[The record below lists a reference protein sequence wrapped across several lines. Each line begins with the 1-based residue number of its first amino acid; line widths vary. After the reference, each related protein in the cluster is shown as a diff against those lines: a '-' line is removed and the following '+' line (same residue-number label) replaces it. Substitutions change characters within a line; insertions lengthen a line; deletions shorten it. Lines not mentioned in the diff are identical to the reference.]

1 MADSNTNLLTTFFQI
16 IGADG
21 RKKLEDDIKSG
32 NRERIKAAQD
42 QMNAGL
48 QALATS
54 SNAMP
59 ARGVEGL
66 KDLQETLL
74 EGTRAGHD
82 ESLRYNAGVED
93 LSAKKSE
100 RQARQIVNINKPL
113 LDMEYEAMAER
124 DQNRT
129 GMFDRQLDYDRARD
143 NKQLIRDLVLG
154 GMFMFGD

>member
-16 IGADG
+16 LGADG

-54 SNAMP
+54 GNAVP
-59 ARGVEGL
+59 ARSLEDL

-74 EGTRAGHD
+74 EGTVAGNKETIRFNTD
-82 ESLRYNAGVED
+82 VEG
-93 LSAKKSE
+93 LSAQKSD
-100 RQARQIVNINKPL
+100 RQARQIVDINKPL
-113 LDMEYEAMAER
+113 LDMEYGAMAER
-124 DQNRT
+124 DQNRI
-129 GMFDRQLDYDRARD
+129 GMLDKQLDYQRAMD
-143 NKQLIRDLVLG
+143 NKQLVRDLALG
-154 GMFMFGD
+154 TLFMFG

>member
-16 IGADG
+16 LGADG

-54 SNAMP
+54 SNAVP
-59 ARGVEGL
+59 ARSLEDL
-66 KDLQETLL
+66 KDLQETLA
-74 EGTRAGHD
+74 EGTRAGNNLAL
-82 ESLRYNAGVED
+82 EYGAGVED
-93 LSAKKSE
+93 LEAKKSE

-113 LDMEYEAMAER
+113 LDMEYGAMAER

-129 GMFDRQLDYDRARD
+129 NMFDNQLAYDRARD

-154 GMFMFGD
+154 GMFMFG

>member
-1 MADSNTNLLTTFFQI
+1 MADANTNLLTTFFQI
-16 IGADG
+16 LGADG

-54 SNAMP
+54 SNAVP
-59 ARGVEGL
+59 ARSVEDL
-66 KDLQETLL
+66 KGLQETLV
-74 EGTRAGHD
+74 EGTRAGNNLAL
-82 ESLRYNAGVED
+82 EYGEGVED
-93 LSAKKSE
+93 LAARKSE
-100 RQARQIVNINKPL
+100 RQARQIVDINKPL
-113 LDMEYEAMAER
+113 IDMEYGAMADR

-129 GMFDRQLDYDRARD
+129 DMFDKQLDYQRGLN
-143 NKQLIRDLVLG
+143 NKQLVRDLVLG